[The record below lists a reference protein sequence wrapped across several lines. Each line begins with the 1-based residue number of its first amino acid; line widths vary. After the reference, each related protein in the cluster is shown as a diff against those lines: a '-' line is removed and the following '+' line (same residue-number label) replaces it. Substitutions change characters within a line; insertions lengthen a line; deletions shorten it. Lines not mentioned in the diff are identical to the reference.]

1 MIWPTLFLNDVA
13 GSEILVIFLVI
24 LLFFGSKSIPGI
36 AKSLGKALFEFR
48 NATNEI
54 KQEIKNSGGDI
65 KGDLNLDS
73 FLKETTEEIQ
83 RPLDQVFTDV
93 DNAVH
98 YDPVS
103 STPMAVVTAGNAQ
116 QAEENNKNEEK
127 KSND

>member
-1 MIWPTLFLNDVA
+1 MIWPMLFLNDVA

-24 LLFFGSKSIPGI
+24 LLFFGSKSIPSI
-36 AKSLGKALFEFR
+36 AKSLGRALFEFR

-103 STPMAVVTAGNAQ
+103 STQRVVVTAGNAQ
-116 QAEENNKNEEK
+116 QAEQNNKNEEK

>member
-24 LLFFGSKSIPGI
+24 LLFFGSKSIPSI
-36 AKSLGKALFEFR
+36 AKSLGRALFEFR

-103 STPMAVVTAGNAQ
+103 STQRVVVTAGNAQ
-116 QAEENNKNEEK
+116 QAEQNNKNEEK